1 MSLFPS
7 LFPSPI
13 EEETPMLMSAADYR
27 ESLRR
32 FNPVVFVNGRRIESV
47 ADDPVLTPGINAVG
61 TTYDFAFEPE
71 YRPLMLATQ
80 ASSGREVN
88 RMLHINETSVDL
100 LSKLEAVRLLCK
112 HCGCAQRYL
121 THDALNAIWQATH
134 RIDADKGTDYHQ
146 RFVTYLHQIQ
156 DEDLTLGVAMTDAKG
171 DRSKRP
177 HEQQVPETYATHH
190 RLPSAGAA
198 TDTSEASDPL
208 LNQAFLD

>member
-1 MSLFPS
+1 
-7 LFPSPI
+7 
-13 EEETPMLMSAADYR
+13 MLMSAADYR

-47 ADDPVLTPGINAVG
+47 ADDPVLAPGINAIG

-112 HCGCAQRYL
+112 HSGCATLSHARCAQCDL
-121 THDALNAIWQATH
+121 AGDAPH
-134 RIDADKGTDYHQ
+134 RCRQGY
-146 RFVTYLHQIQ
+146 
-156 DEDLTLGVAMTDAKG
+156 
-171 DRSKRP
+171 
-177 HEQQVPETYATHH
+177 
-190 RLPSAGAA
+190 RLSPAFRHLP
-198 TDTSEASDPL
+198 ASDPG
-208 LNQAFLD
+208 